1 MQQPGPRAAPRR
13 RPTRDPSR
21 DARARAGA
29 VGCAKCCSVFASTG
43 VVFLCFIGSLL
54 NRQPLYV
61 RGPAPR
67 TPPPR
72 VAEHPARARSQVVGV
87 DHPATAAK
95 QCFAA
100 AWIYITIVV
109 ISVVV
114 LAYDKILQRDRPNT
128 GYRGMPEYGAIS
140 YKNEL

>member
-1 MQQPGPRAAPRR
+1 MRFARVHLASLLFFS
-13 RPTRDPSR
+13 RPLAVDGPSR
-21 DARARAGA
+21 RAVAGA

-61 RGPAPR
+61 
-67 TPPPR
+67 
-72 VAEHPARARSQVVGV
+72 VGV
-87 DHPATAAK
+87 DHPAVAAK
-95 QCFAA
+95 QWFAA

-109 ISVVV
+109 ISIVV

>member
-1 MQQPGPRAAPRR
+1 VLLRLRLDGRRLPLLYRLAPQPAAALRPRPRAANKSAARR
-13 RPTRDPSR
+13 GTP
-21 DARARAGA
+21 RARD
-29 VGCAKCCSVFASTG
+29 T
-43 VVFLCFIGSLL
+43 
-54 NRQPLYV
+54 
-61 RGPAPR
+61 
-67 TPPPR
+67 
-72 VAEHPARARSQVVGV
+72 QVVGV